1 MLIPGLVSI
10 TFRPLSPREIVDL
23 VRRGGLRAIE
33 WGGDVHVPHGDV
45 KRAREVAAMT
55 ADAGLT
61 TACYGSYYRAGA
73 EENPEPQAVVETAQA
88 LGAPSIR
95 IWAGKIASAD
105 ADAACRQRVSADI
118 LRIAEL
124 ADACGI
130 RIGLEYHC
138 NTLTDTNESALLLMK
153 ELQHPNVAFNWQPPN
168 GKPEA
173 YALDGLRGISPVL
186 GNLHVFSWDMDEA
199 GKIIRRELAAHAA
212 QWKTYLSVVDA
223 VPASPAVAAG
233 RFALIE
239 FVVADSPDQFLADAA
254 TLLSWL

>member
-10 TFRPLSPREIVDL
+10 TFRPLSPREIVEL
-23 VRRGGLRAIE
+23 VRRGGLQAIE

-55 ADAGLT
+55 TDAGLSV
-61 TACYGSYYRAGA
+61 ACYGSYYRAGA
-73 EENPEPQAVVETAQA
+73 GEGPEPRAVVETAQA

-105 ADAACRQRVSADI
+105 ADAAYRRNVIADI

-153 ELQHPNVAFNWQPPN
+153 ELPHPNVAFNWQPPN

-173 YALDGLRGISPVL
+173 YALEGLRGISPAL
-186 GNLHVFSWDMDEA
+186 GNLHVFSWDIDDA
-199 GKIIRRELAAHAA
+199 GKILRRERAAHAA
-212 QWKTYLSVVDA
+212 RWKTYLSVADA
-223 VPASPAVAAG
+223 IAATPAAAAG

-239 FVVADSPDQFLADAA
+239 FVLADSPDQFLADAQ